1 MGTYKNKVGRP
12 KAIRR
17 MPEPHRETI
26 IVMMRYGG
34 GVDNIARQLGLV
46 ESDLIKY
53 IKDSGLDKQLE
64 RRSWTWKAKQKSRR
78 RMIK

>member
-1 MGTYKNKVGRP
+1 MNDIKRGAGRP
-12 KAIRR
+12 KTPRK
-17 MPEPHRETI
+17 MPAPHRETI

-34 GVDNIARQLGLV
+34 GVDDIARQLGLV

-53 IKDSGLDKQLE
+53 IKAEELDKKLE
-64 RRSWTWKAKQKSRR
+64 RRSWTWKAKRKSRR

>member
-1 MGTYKNKVGRP
+1 MNDTKRKAGRP
-12 KAIRR
+12 KTPRK

-34 GVDNIARQLGLV
+34 GVDDIAYQLGL
-46 ESDLIKY
+46 EEDDLIKY
-53 IKDSGLDKQLE
+53 IKDEGLDIKLE